1 MDEGGP
7 QAERSRRLETQGRL
21 RSPKPVA
28 SVKPV
33 ASPCV
38 AGCCAES
45 AKLADERDFLRS
57 YAERLLV
64 QLRGLLQRYGE
75 LDRLKTLTDA
85 TQSEDEPQERLA
97 PWLTASEYT
106 NPLLQAYDVKIQELE
121 AALVDNKKAVDRV
134 AEYTN
139 PLLQAYDVKIQELEA
154 ALVDNKK
161 AVDRV
166 ASRAEGLAKENTTLR
181 QELEVAGEKM
191 VLRMQH
197 EPKNMSEDLMNVQEN
212 GDYLQEINERIDV
225 LMAENN
231 MLMEQV
237 SLQDDE
243 IGVMKK
249 ELTDRDEQLQVMG
262 QNFNEATLALQEL
275 RDACAQIRE
284 EKTHCE
290 RQLQRYA
297 ASIAQLESAK
307 EALANQTDAVR
318 KERGDLENKLGE
330 YEEVLEKM
338 KRNYEHKDDAFS
350 TRYQNVCVRLR
361 ELTNAL
367 ETKEKALDEMQ
378 ERNNGL
384 QSEIDGV
391 RQDCEGM
398 LNVLNSMEKQLTQY
412 CAREDAVAE
421 LESECKVKVEEAILE
436 KEEVSAR
443 ELQSRR
449 EIARLLERLRQ
460 QAADHVKSQEESIT
474 AIVRKHE
481 TDITSRDQ
489 EISSLSAELVDIRSK
504 MEVALRNQK
513 EADKKLADAIRRS
526 KDASIAFEKKLQH
539 LSERAATAEEA
550 RDISSHLEA
559 EYLERIRT
567 KEDALTKLRTEFR
580 DQGHELSERVSSL
593 ERELEMRR
601 TEARE
606 AKDESEE
613 QHRKVQ
619 LLNDQLNKV
628 KADCANKFT
637 NEFEVLHQQN
647 RDLKAQGAELEYKL
661 SQSKKE
667 AASALD
673 TSRSERERIE
683 VRLIAEVESL
693 KERVQSLKDER
704 KRADKNRQETEAK
717 CSVLS
722 LQIQQLRRDLSDT
735 KELLLDQEHACD
747 DSDRKVSELSAQ
759 LTAALAKQQQFYRQE
774 RELRTTVE
782 RMTLERSRMEREVTM
797 ARKKVE
803 EYRNSS
809 YVYQP
814 LSHSRMHGGSYG
826 RTESSGGTSH
836 DVIAAQFD
844 TAEKTDTRCQ
854 MPA

>member
-1 MDEGGP
+1 MKRRQLQLAYGRWWAT
-7 QAERSRRLETQGRL
+7 AERSRRLETQGRL
-21 RSPKPVA
+21 QAPPKPPP

-33 ASPCV
+33 RAASPPSACV
-38 AGCCAES
+38 SGCCVES
-45 AKLADERDFLRS
+45 ARLADERDFLRG

-75 LDRLKTLTDA
+75 LEKLKTLTDA
-85 TQSEDEPQERLA
+85 IQSDEEPHERLA

-106 NPLLQAYDVKIQELE
+106 NPLLQAYDLKIQELE
-121 AALVDNKKAVDRV
+121 TALLDNKKAMDRV
-134 AEYTN
+134 AT
-139 PLLQAYDVKIQELEA
+139 
-154 ALVDNKK
+154 
-161 AVDRV
+161 
-166 ASRAEGLAKENTTLR
+166 RAEGLAKENTTLR
-181 QELEVAGEKM
+181 HGGGED
-191 VLRMQH
+191 VLRMQN
-197 EPKNMSEDLMNVQEN
+197 EPKDMHDDLMNVQEN
-212 GDYLQEINERIDV
+212 GEYLQEINERIDV

-243 IGVMKK
+243 IGAMKK
-249 ELTDRDEQLQVMG
+249 ELSDRDEQLQIMG

-275 RDACAQIRE
+275 RDACSQVRE

-297 ASIAQLESAK
+297 ASIAQLESIK
-307 EALANQTDAVR
+307 ESLMEQTDAVR
-318 KERGDLENKLGE
+318 KERGDLESQLGE
-330 YEEVLEKM
+330 YEEMMEKM
-338 KRNYEHKDDAFS
+338 KRSNERKDEAFS
-350 TRYQNVCVRLR
+350 ARYQNVCVRLR

-367 ETKEKALDEMQ
+367 EKKEKAVDDLQ

-384 QSEIDGV
+384 QSELDAV

-421 LESECKVKVEEAILE
+421 LESECKAKVEEAILE
-436 KEEVSAR
+436 KEEVAAR

-460 QAADHVKSQEESIT
+460 QAADHVKTQEESLSTVI
-474 AIVRKHE
+474 RKYE
-481 TDITSRDQ
+481 AEVSSREQ
-489 EISSLSAELVDIRSK
+489 EIKSLNAELADLRAKIEVTVRS
-504 MEVALRNQK
+504 QK
-513 EADKKLADAIRRS
+513 DSDKKLADAIRRS

-539 LSERAATAEEA
+539 LTERAATAEEA
-550 RDISSHLEA
+550 RDMSSHLEA

-567 KEDALTKLRTEFR
+567 KEDALTKLRAESR
-580 DQGHELSERVSSL
+580 DRGQELSERVSSL

-628 KADCANKFT
+628 KADCANRFT

-647 RDLKAQGAELEYKL
+647 RDLKAQAAELDYKL
-661 SQSKKE
+661 SLAKKE
-667 AASALD
+667 VASALD
-673 TSRSERERIE
+673 SSRSERERSE
-683 VRLIAEVESL
+683 VRLIVEVESL
-693 KERVQSLKDER
+693 KARMQSVKEER
-704 KRADKNRQETEAK
+704 KRADKSRQETDAR

-722 LQIQQLRRDLSDT
+722 LQVQQLIRDLSDA
-735 KELLLDQEHACD
+735 KELLLEQEHACD

-759 LTAALAKQQQFYRQE
+759 LTAALSKQQQFYRQE
-774 RELRTTVE
+774 RELRTALE
-782 RMTLERSRMEREVTM
+782 RMTLERSRMEREATM
-797 ARKKVE
+797 ARKKLE

-809 YVYQP
+809 YAYLHYIRGFKVKI
-814 LSHSRMHGGSYG
+814 S
-826 RTESSGGTSH
+826 TE
-836 DVIAAQFD
+836 VAP
-844 TAEKTDTRCQ
+844 RV
-854 MPA
+854 M

>member
-1 MDEGGP
+1 MDDDGP

-21 RSPKPVA
+21 QAPPKPLP

-33 ASPCV
+33 RADSPPSACV
-38 AGCCAES
+38 SGCCVES
-45 AKLADERDFLRS
+45 ARLADERDFLRG

-75 LDRLKTLTDA
+75 LEKLKTLTDA
-85 TQSEDEPQERLA
+85 IQSDEEPRERLA

-106 NPLLQAYDVKIQELE
+106 NPLLQAYDLKIQELE
-121 AALVDNKKAVDRV
+121 TALLDNKKAMDRV
-134 AEYTN
+134 AT
-139 PLLQAYDVKIQELEA
+139 
-154 ALVDNKK
+154 
-161 AVDRV
+161 
-166 ASRAEGLAKENTTLR
+166 RAEGLAKENTTLR

-191 VLRMQH
+191 VLRMQN
-197 EPKNMSEDLMNVQEN
+197 EPKDMHDDLMNVQEN
-212 GDYLQEINERIDV
+212 GEYLQEINERIDV

-243 IGVMKK
+243 IGAIKK
-249 ELTDRDEQLQVMG
+249 ELSDRDEQLQIMG
-262 QNFNEATLALQEL
+262 QNFTEATLALQEL
-275 RDACAQIRE
+275 RDACSQVRE
-284 EKTHCE
+284 EKMHCE

-297 ASIAQLESAK
+297 ASIAQLESVK
-307 EALANQTDAVR
+307 ESLMEQTDAVR
-318 KERGDLENKLGE
+318 KERGDLESQLGE
-330 YEEVLEKM
+330 YEEMMEKM
-338 KRNYEHKDDAFS
+338 KRSNERKDEAFS
-350 TRYQNVCVRLR
+350 ARYQNVCVRLR

-367 ETKEKALDEMQ
+367 EKKEKAVDDLQ

-384 QSEIDGV
+384 QSELDAV

-421 LESECKVKVEEAILE
+421 LESECKAKVEEAILE
-436 KEEVSAR
+436 KEEVAAR

-460 QAADHVKSQEESIT
+460 QAADHVKTQEESLSTVI
-474 AIVRKHE
+474 RKYE
-481 TDITSRDQ
+481 AEVSSREQ
-489 EISSLSAELVDIRSK
+489 EIKSLNAELADLRAKIEVTVRS
-504 MEVALRNQK
+504 QK
-513 EADKKLADAIRRS
+513 DSDKKLADAIRRS

-539 LSERAATAEEA
+539 LTERAATAEEA
-550 RDISSHLEA
+550 RDMSSHLEA

-567 KEDALTKLRTEFR
+567 KEDALTKLRAEFR
-580 DQGHELSERVSSL
+580 DRGQELNERVSSL

-628 KADCANKFT
+628 KADCANRFT

-647 RDLKAQGAELEYKL
+647 RDLKAQAAELDYKL
-661 SQSKKE
+661 SLAKKE
-667 AASALD
+667 VASALD
-673 TSRSERERIE
+673 SSRSERERSE

-693 KERVQSLKDER
+693 KARMQSVKEER
-704 KRADKNRQETEAK
+704 KRADKSRQETDAR

-722 LQIQQLRRDLSDT
+722 LQVQQLTRDLSDA
-735 KELLLDQEHACD
+735 KELLLEQEHACD

-759 LTAALAKQQQFYRQE
+759 LTAALSKQQQFYRQE
-774 RELRTTVE
+774 RELRTALE
-782 RMTLERSRMEREVTM
+782 RMTLERSRMEREATM
-797 ARKKVE
+797 ARKKLE

-809 YVYQP
+809 YAYLP
-814 LSHSRMHGGSYG
+814 LHSRIQGENFDRGSAP
-826 RTESSGGTSH
+826 R
-836 DVIAAQFD
+836 DVIAEKFD
-844 TAEKTDTRCQ
+844 PAEKADLRYQTPT
-854 MPA
+854 